1 MFAIIFSH
9 ILSISLGA
17 SSHITSRVVDSY
29 GEPVSFAKVYTA
41 TAETY
46 TDVNGYFELDV
57 ESDSLTVSAFSYSD
71 TRICVNECKGN
82 IVIQDLKP
90 TNIKTIAK

>member
-1 MFAIIFSH
+1 MFAIIIPHIFS
-9 ILSISLGA
+9 IALGA

-29 GEPVSFAKVYTA
+29 GEPVSFAKVYTE
-41 TAETY
+41 TSETY

-57 ESDSLTVSAFSYSD
+57 KSDSLTISAFSYSD
-71 TRICVNECKGN
+71 IRICVEECKGT

-90 TNIKTIAK
+90 TNIITVAK

>member
-1 MFAIIFSH
+1 MFAIIIPHIFS
-9 ILSISLGA
+9 IALGA

-29 GEPVSFAKVYTA
+29 GEPVSFAKVYTE
-41 TAETY
+41 TSETY

-57 ESDSLTVSAFSYSD
+57 ESDSLIVSAFSYSD
-71 TRICVNECKGN
+71 TKICVEDCNGP

-90 TNIKTIAK
+90 KNIITVDK